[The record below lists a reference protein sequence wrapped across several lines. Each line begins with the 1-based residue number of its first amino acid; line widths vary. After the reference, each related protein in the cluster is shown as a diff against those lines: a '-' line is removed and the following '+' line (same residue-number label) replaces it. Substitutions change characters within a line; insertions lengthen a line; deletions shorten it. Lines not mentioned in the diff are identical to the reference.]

1 MVDHRGRL
9 EVRMSAATVAPNI
22 PVKLDKII
30 LLTWGHETTGWQVFR
45 LWTFDPF
52 ANLGHILAMLWSKT
66 VDVSEQVNRSKNFR
80 RS

>member
-9 EVRMSAATVAPNI
+9 EVCMSAATVAPNI

-45 LWTFDPF
+45 LWTLDPF
-52 ANLGHILAMLWSKT
+52 ANLGHILAMLGSKT
-66 VDVSEQVNRSKNFR
+66 VDVSEQVNRSKYLR